1 MKPWWAG
8 DARHATSTA
17 PEGPLRDARPGRNRS
32 DCRRWVCPTSDDSWN
47 PVKSVLRPAES
58 VPGGIVKPDRATVCL
73 PIKDRSVSNAFY
85 TALGF
90 VAVGEPGDDGIPEPL
105 QFEISVGLRV
115 MLIPA
120 VGFGWV
126 IGRRRR
132 SPRSTHECLVVI
144 GLATDAEVDELM
156 RRAHDAG
163 ADIVFAAGNQTWGP
177 APADDDLAET
187 RGPAAYAGAFA
198 DPDGHMWQATRADG
212 VLIR

>member
-1 MKPWWAG
+1 MS
-8 DARHATSTA
+8 H
-17 PEGPLRDARPGRNRS
+17 
-32 DCRRWVCPTSDDSWN
+32 
-47 PVKSVLRPAES
+47 
-58 VPGGIVKPDRATVCL
+58 
-73 PIKDRSVSNAFY
+73 AFY

-90 VAVGEPGDDGIPEPL
+90 AAVGEPGDDGLPEPL

-126 IGRRRR
+126 IARRRR
-132 SPRSTHECLVVI
+132 APRSTHECLVVI

-156 RRAHDAG
+156 RRAQDAG

-177 APADDDLAET
+177 TPVDDDLAET
-187 RGPAAYAGAFA
+187 QGPAAYAGAFT
-198 DPDGHMWQATRADG
+198 DPDGHMWQVTRADG

>member
-1 MKPWWAG
+1 MK
-8 DARHATSTA
+8 
-17 PEGPLRDARPGRNRS
+17 L
-32 DCRRWVCPTSDDSWN
+32 
-47 PVKSVLRPAES
+47 
-58 VPGGIVKPDRATVCL
+58 DRATVCL
-73 PIKDRSVSNAFY
+73 PIKDRLVSHAFY

-90 VAVGEPGDDGIPEPL
+90 VAVGEPGDDGLPEPL

-132 SPRSTHECLVVI
+132 SPRNAHECLVVI

-156 RRAHDAG
+156 RRAQDAG
-163 ADIVFAAGNQTWGP
+163 ADIVFESGDQTWGSVP
-177 APADDDLAET
+177 VDDDLAET
-187 RGPAAYAGAFA
+187 RSPDAYAGAFA
-198 DPDGHMWQATRADG
+198 DPDGHMWQVTRADG